1 MKVVMLLRSDE
12 LRLFFPCFVHL
23 PQGTDDKLSFL
34 KGSEDVTPVRIR
46 QTAVTE
52 PQFPKI
58 KLYGAFLK
66 ARDNLFRRFGQEGVE
81 WGIATPVGC
90 EMCQKT
96 C

>member
-23 PQGTDDKLSFL
+23 PQGTDERLSFL

-58 KLYGAFLK
+58 KLYDAFPQGTRQFVPAL
-66 ARDNLFRRFGQEGVE
+66 RPGRGGV
-81 WGIATPVGC
+81 GHCNSGRL
-90 EMCQKT
+90 
-96 C
+96 